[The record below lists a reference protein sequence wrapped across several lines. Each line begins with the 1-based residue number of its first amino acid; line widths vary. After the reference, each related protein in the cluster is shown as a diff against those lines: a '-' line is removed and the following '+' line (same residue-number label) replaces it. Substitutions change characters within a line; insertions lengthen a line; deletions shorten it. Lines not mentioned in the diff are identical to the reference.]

1 MLESLDRGIR
11 GQDETRSVGGE
22 GYRSKYMTNL
32 ENLDFF
38 HNLFNVLVQV
48 FQGNPFDIN
57 KLSIC

>member
-48 FQGNPFDIN
+48 F
-57 KLSIC
+57 